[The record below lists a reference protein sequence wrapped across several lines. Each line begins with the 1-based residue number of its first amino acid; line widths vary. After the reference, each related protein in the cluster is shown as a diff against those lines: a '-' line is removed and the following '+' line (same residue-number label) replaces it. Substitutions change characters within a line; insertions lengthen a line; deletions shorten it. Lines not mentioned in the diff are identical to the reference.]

1 MKLLVFSTVIP
12 TKKNLRVKTFE
23 TLHKALKKR
32 IPTELIWVVYQP
44 DQFEKIMMD
53 DQTIYC
59 IQDFNDG
66 VDLLKKLNPDLVLVP
81 NRKEPIQHSAS
92 LAGKTL
98 GIPLIGFSGAKI
110 DNRLFG
116 EKFENMKVEGQTRA
130 AFKKLLQN
138 KLPADSEEQSKFL
151 RRARFFLYKYRF
163 FIKTQLS
170 VKRNIFKIFFLLL
183 RDFVNFGSSASLPFN
198 TSLDHYLLH
207 DKLEVGRHQYYGIP
221 AEKISVVGNPLLDDI
236 FHKISTVKTRTK
248 TNDKI
253 KILIFTDSLY
263 EHGIWSYKER
273 ESFLK
278 NLFGKLQEDKTILFD
293 IKIHPTTE
301 NETYY
306 QGLFKKLGLSAKIF
320 QSEDLYDLINNY
332 DIIVTYG
339 VSTTH
344 TELSLCG
351 KKTILISTKHL
362 PTFLLVDEAIKA
374 GLIRQCNNFMDLIP
388 LIHDFHEQEINLT
401 KEFIEQ
407 RDKYFYKFDGKSG
420 KRAADSII
428 QFFETM
434 KSKSN

>member
-1 MKLLVFSTVIP
+1 M
-12 TKKNLRVKTFE
+12 
-23 TLHKALKKR
+23 
-32 IPTELIWVVYQP
+32 
-44 DQFEKIMMD
+44 
-53 DQTIYC
+53 
-59 IQDFNDG
+59 
-66 VDLLKKLNPDLVLVP
+66 
-81 NRKEPIQHSAS
+81 
-92 LAGKTL
+92 GK
-98 GIPLIGFSGAKI
+98 PLIAFSGAKI

-116 EKFENMKVEGQTRA
+116 KNFENLKVETSPISGP
-130 AFKKLLQN
+130 KKFFQD
-138 KLPADSEEQSKFL
+138 KVPGDPEDHRQFL
-151 RRARFFLYKYRF
+151 RRGRFFLYKYRF
-163 FIKTQLS
+163 FIKTQLAI
-170 VKRNIFKIFFLLL
+170 KTNIFKIFFLSL
-183 RDFVNFGSSASLPFN
+183 RDFINYGLNRTVRFSTLAE
-198 TSLDHYLLH
+198 HYLLW
-207 DKLEVGRHQYYGIP
+207 DELEINRYRYYGIP
-221 AEKISVVGNPLLDDI
+221 TEKISVVGNPLLDDI
-236 FHKISTVKTRTK
+236 FHKISTVKTRTI

-301 NETYY
+301 SETYY
-306 QGLFKKLGLSAKIF
+306 QGLFKKLRLSAKIF

-374 GLIRQCNNFMDLIP
+374 ELIRQCNNFMDLIP

-401 KEFIEQ
+401 NEFIEQ
-407 RDKYFYKFDGKSG
+407 RNKYFYKFDGKSG
-420 KRAADSII
+420 DRAADSII
-428 QFFETM
+428 QFFETV
-434 KSKSN
+434 KSK

>member
-1 MKLLVFSTVIP
+1 MKLLVFSTAIP

-23 TLHKALKKR
+23 TLYRALKKR

-53 DQTIYC
+53 GQTIYC

-66 VDLLKKLNPDLVLVP
+66 ADLLKKLNPDLVLVP
-81 NRKEPIQHSAS
+81 NRKEPIQYSAS
-92 LAGKTL
+92 LAAKTI
-98 GIPLIGFSGAKI
+98 GIPQMGFSGAKI

-116 EKFENMKVEGQTRA
+116 EKFENLKIESKSSG
-130 AFKKLLQN
+130 FKKLLQN
-138 KLPADSEEQSKFL
+138 KLPAESEEQTQFL
-151 RRARFFLYKYRF
+151 RRGRFFLYKYRF
-163 FIKTQLS
+163 FIKTQLA

-183 RDFVNFGSSASLPFN
+183 RDFVNFGLNRTLPFN
-198 TSLDHYLLH
+198 PLPDHYLLH
-207 DKLEVGRHQYYGIP
+207 DKLEVGRYQIHGIP
-221 AEKISVVGNPLLDDI
+221 MEKISVVGNPLLDDI
-236 FHKISTVKTRTK
+236 FHKISTVKTRTE

-253 KILIFTDSLY
+253 KILVFTDSLY

-293 IKIHPTTE
+293 LKIHPTTE
-301 NETYY
+301 SETYY
-306 QGLFKKLGLSAKIF
+306 QELFKKLGLSAKIF
-320 QSEDLYDLINNY
+320 QSEDLFDLINNY

-339 VSTTH
+339 ASTTH

-351 KKTILISTKHL
+351 KKTILIQIKHL
-362 PTFLLVDEAIKA
+362 PTFVLVDEAIAA
-374 GLIRQCNNFMDLIP
+374 GYIKQNNSLMDLIP
-388 LIHDFHEQEINLT
+388 LIHDFHEQKINLT
-401 KEFIEQ
+401 NGFIEQ

-434 KSKSN
+434 K

>member
-1 MKLLVFSTVIP
+1 M
-12 TKKNLRVKTFE
+12 
-23 TLHKALKKR
+23 
-32 IPTELIWVVYQP
+32 
-44 DQFEKIMMD
+44 
-53 DQTIYC
+53 
-59 IQDFNDG
+59 
-66 VDLLKKLNPDLVLVP
+66 
-81 NRKEPIQHSAS
+81 
-92 LAGKTL
+92 
-98 GIPLIGFSGAKI
+98 
-110 DNRLFG
+110 
-116 EKFENMKVEGQTRA
+116 
-130 AFKKLLQN
+130 
-138 KLPADSEEQSKFL
+138 
-151 RRARFFLYKYRF
+151 
-163 FIKTQLS
+163 
-170 VKRNIFKIFFLLL
+170 
-183 RDFVNFGSSASLPFN
+183 
-198 TSLDHYLLH
+198 
-207 DKLEVGRHQYYGIP
+207 
-221 AEKISVVGNPLLDDI
+221 
-236 FHKISTVKTRTK
+236 
-248 TNDKI
+248 
-253 KILIFTDSLY
+253 IFTDSLY

-301 NETYY
+301 SETYY
-306 QGLFKKLGLSAKIF
+306 QGLFKKLRLSAKIF

-362 PTFLLVDEAIKA
+362 PTFLLVDEAIAA
-374 GLIRQCNNFMDLIP
+374 GYVKQCNSLIDLIP

-401 KEFIEQ
+401 NEFIEQ